1 MGPPPPSPGSSDR
14 VPESSKKM
22 NRPQDQWVRPADPR
36 TSPEDQLAR
45 PADPWPSLSRR
56 RVLSGGLQVLGA
68 TSLAGALGSL
78 SVLAPARTAL
88 ASSDSIAV
96 TPLTPK
102 EMGGLTLLQGAGCNV
117 VAMPGPEGALLI
129 DGGLAANSKALL
141 KAVDKATGSP
151 RVSTLINTH
160 WHPEQ
165 TGSNFPIGSKGGL
178 IIAHEVTRLY
188 EGRKAYSVCYE
199 GTYGPLPEKARATKT
214 TRTSGSLEF
223 AGHHIDYD
231 YLPAA
236 HTDGDIYVHFPE
248 ANVLVAGGP
257 VCGDRWP
264 VLDIHN
270 GGWLGGLVRAY
281 EKLATV
287 VKPDTRVVG
296 AEGKL
301 VTGADIVRYHDIYQ
315 KLFQQMFVF
324 FNKGYGR
331 SDAVA
336 AHPLKDYE
344 AELGDPS
351 TFIAG
356 AYQSLMQAYVPD

>member
-1 MGPPPPSPGSSDR
+1 
-14 VPESSKKM
+14 M
-22 NRPQDQWVRPADPR
+22 NRPEDQW
-36 TSPEDQLAR
+36 AR
-45 PADPWPSLSRR
+45 LSRR
-56 RVLSGGLQVLGA
+56 RVLSASLQMVGV
-68 TSLAGALGSL
+68 
-78 SVLAPARTAL
+78 VLAPAL
-88 ASSDSIAV
+88 AASEAITI

-102 EMGGLTLLQGAGCNV
+102 EMGGLMLLQGAGCNV

-141 KAVDKATGSP
+141 KAVEKATGSS

-165 TGSNFPIGSKGGL
+165 TGSNLHVGNQGGL

-188 EGRKAYSVCYE
+188 EGRKATSVCYE
-199 GTYGPLPEKARATKT
+199 GTYGPLPVKARATKT

-223 AGHHIDYD
+223 ATQHIDYD

-236 HTDGDIYVHFPE
+236 HTDGDLFIHFPE

-257 VCGDRWP
+257 VSGTHWP

-281 EKLATV
+281 EKLATM
-287 VKPDTRVVG
+287 VKPDTRVVP
-296 AEGKL
+296 ADGKL
-301 VTGADIVRYHDIYQ
+301 LTGADIVRYHDIYQ
-315 KLFQQMFVF
+315 KLFTEMFVY
-324 FNKGYGR
+324 FNKGFGP

-336 AHPLKDYE
+336 ARPLKDYE
-344 AELGDPS
+344 DELQGS
-351 TFIAG
+351 SVFIAG
-356 AYQSLMQAYVPD
+356 AYRSLLQAYVPD

>member
-1 MGPPPPSPGSSDR
+1 
-14 VPESSKKM
+14 M
-22 NRPQDQWVRPADPR
+22 NRPEDPR
-36 TSPEDQLAR
+36 AR
-45 PADPWPSLSRR
+45 LSRR

-68 TSLAGALGSL
+68 TSLAGALGCL
-78 SVLAPARTAL
+78 SVMTPVRAARA
-88 ASSDSIAV
+88 ASDTITL

-102 EMGGLTLLQGAGCNV
+102 ASGGLTLLQGAGCNV

-129 DGGLAANSKALL
+129 DGGLATNSKALL
-141 KAVDKATGSP
+141 KAMERATGSN

-165 TGSNFPIGSKGGL
+165 TGSNLTIGSKGGV

-188 EGRKAYSVCYE
+188 EGRKASSVCYE

-223 AGHHIDYD
+223 AGQHVVYD

-236 HTDGDIYVHFPE
+236 HTDGDLYVHFPE

-257 VCGDRWP
+257 VCGNGWP

-281 EKLATV
+281 EKLSTV
-287 VKPDTRVVG
+287 VKPDTRIVP
-296 AEGKL
+296 ADGKL
-301 VTGADIVRYHDIYQ
+301 LSGADIVRYHDIYQ
-315 KLFQQMFVF
+315 KLFAQMFVF

-336 AHPLKDYE
+336 ARPLKDHE

-351 TFIAG
+351 VFIAG

>member
-1 MGPPPPSPGSSDR
+1 M
-14 VPESSKKM
+14 
-22 NRPQDQWVRPADPR
+22 
-36 TSPEDQLAR
+36 
-45 PADPWPSLSRR
+45 LSRR
-56 RVLSGGLQVLGA
+56 RVLSGSLQLLGA
-68 TSLAGALGSL
+68 SSMAGALGSL
-78 SVLAPARTAL
+78 SVFAPARNAL
-88 ASSDSIAV
+88 AASNAITV
-96 TPLTPK
+96 LPLTPK

-117 VAMPGPEGALLI
+117 VALPSPEGALLI

-141 KAVDKATGSP
+141 KAIEKATGSNH
-151 RVSTLINTH
+151 VNTLINTH

-165 TGSNFPIGSKGGL
+165 TGSNLPVGSQGGV

-188 EGRKAYSVCYE
+188 EGRKASSVCYE
-199 GTYGPLPEKARATKT
+199 GTYGPLPQKARATKT
-214 TRTSGSLEF
+214 TRQSGSLDF
-223 AGHHIDYD
+223 AGQHVAYD

-257 VCGDRWP
+257 VLGNGWP

-287 VKPDTRVVG
+287 VKPDTRVVP
-296 AEGKL
+296 ANGKL
-301 VTGADIVRYHDIYQ
+301 LTGADIVRFHDIYQ
-315 KLFQQMFVF
+315 KLFAQMFVF

-336 AHPLKDYE
+336 ARPLKEHE

-351 TFIAG
+351 GFIAG

>member
-1 MGPPPPSPGSSDR
+1 M
-14 VPESSKKM
+14 M
-22 NRPQDQWVRPADPR
+22 N
-36 TSPEDQLAR
+36 
-45 PADPWPSLSRR
+45 SLSRR
-56 RVLSGGLQVLGA
+56 RFVNGGLQVLGA
-68 TSLAGALGSL
+68 ASAAGGLGLLVPGRAAFGAGA
-78 SVLAPARTAL
+78 VAITTTAL
-88 ASSDSIAV
+88 
-96 TPLTPK
+96 TPREK
-102 EMGGLTLLQGAGCNV
+102 GGLTLLQGAGCNV
-117 VAMPGPEGALLI
+117 VAMPGPDGALLI

-141 KAVDKATGSP
+141 SAVEKATGSN

-165 TGSNFPIGSKGGL
+165 TGSNLVVGSKGSV

-188 EGRKAYSVCYE
+188 EGRKATSVCYE

-223 AGHHIDYD
+223 AGQHVSYD

-236 HTDGDIYVHFPE
+236 HTDGDLYVHFPE

-257 VCGDRWP
+257 VSGSSWP

-287 VKPDTRVVG
+287 VKPDTRVVP
-296 AEGKL
+296 ADGKL
-301 VTGADIVRYHDIYQ
+301 LTGADIVRYRDIYQ
-315 KLFQQMFVF
+315 KLFTQMFEY
-324 FNKGYGR
+324 FNKGFGP

-336 AHPLKDYE
+336 ARPLKAYE
-344 AELGDPS
+344 DELKDAS
-351 TFIAG
+351 VFIAG
-356 AYQSLMQAYVPD
+356 AYRSLLQAYVPD

>member
-1 MGPPPPSPGSSDR
+1 
-14 VPESSKKM
+14 M
-22 NRPQDQWVRPADPR
+22 NR
-36 TSPEDQLAR
+36 
-45 PADPWPSLSRR
+45 LSRR

-68 TSLAGALGSL
+68 ASVAGTMGSL
-78 SVLAPARTAL
+78 SLLAPARTAL
-88 ASSDSIAV
+88 AASDPITI

-129 DGGLAANSKALL
+129 DGGLAANSNALL
-141 KAVDKATGSP
+141 KAVGKATGSS

-165 TGSNFPIGSKGGL
+165 TGSNLPIGNKGGV

-188 EGRKAYSVCYE
+188 EGRKATSVCYE

-223 AGHHIDYD
+223 SGQHIEYD
-231 YLPAA
+231 FLPAA
-236 HTDGDIYVHFPE
+236 HTDGDLYIHFPE

-257 VCGDRWP
+257 VSGSHWP

-301 VTGADIVRYHDIYQ
+301 LTGADIVRYRDIYQ
-315 KLFQQMFVF
+315 NLFSQMFVY
-324 FNKGYGR
+324 FNKGFGP

-336 AHPLKDYE
+336 ARPLKDHE
-344 AELGDPS
+344 GELENVS
-351 TFIAG
+351 VFIAG
-356 AYQSLMQAYVPD
+356 AYRSLLQAYVPD

>member
-1 MGPPPPSPGSSDR
+1 
-14 VPESSKKM
+14 M
-22 NRPQDQWVRPADPR
+22 NRG
-36 TSPEDQLAR
+36 EDQRASLEDQ
-45 PADPWPSLSRR
+45 PASAEDEPATFSRR
-56 RVLSGGLQVLGA
+56 GVMGGGLQLLGA
-68 TSLAGALGSL
+68 ASVAGFLGPLGAL
-78 SVLAPARTAL
+78 APTRTAL
-88 ASSDSIAV
+88 ARSDSITV

-117 VAMPGPEGALLI
+117 IALPGPDGALLI

-141 KAVDKATGSP
+141 RAVKKTTGSG

-165 TGSNFPIGSKGGL
+165 TGSNLPVGSKGGL
-178 IIAHEVTRLY
+178 IVAHEVTRLY
-188 EGRKAYSVCYE
+188 EGRKATSVCYE
-199 GTYGPLPEKARATKT
+199 GTYGPLPQKARATKT

-223 AGHHIDYD
+223 AGQHVGYD

-236 HTDGDIYVHFPE
+236 HTDGDLYVHFPE

-257 VCGDRWP
+257 VSGDRWP

-287 VKPDTRVVG
+287 VKPDTHVVP
-296 AEGKL
+296 ADGKL
-301 VTGADIVRYHDIYQ
+301 LTGADIVRYRDIYQ
-315 KLFQQMFVF
+315 KLFAQMFVY

-336 AHPLKDYE
+336 ARPLKDYE
-344 AELGDPS
+344 SELGDPS
-351 TFIAG
+351 VFIAG

>member
-1 MGPPPPSPGSSDR
+1 
-14 VPESSKKM
+14 M
-22 NRPQDQWVRPADPR
+22 NP
-36 TSPEDQLAR
+36 
-45 PADPWPSLSRR
+45 LSRR
-56 RVLSGGLQVLGA
+56 RVLTEGLQVLGVA
-68 TSLAGALGSL
+68 SMAGVLSVMAPGRTTLAAGA
-78 SVLAPARTAL
+78 AITT
-88 ASSDSIAV
+88 

-102 EMGGLTLLQGAGCNV
+102 ERGGLTLLQGAGCNV
-117 VAMPGPEGALLI
+117 VVMPGPDGALLI
-129 DGGLAANSKALL
+129 DGGLEANSRTLL
-141 KAVDKATGSP
+141 SAVAKATGST

-165 TGSNFPIGSKGGL
+165 TGCNLAVGSKGSV

-188 EGRKAYSVCYE
+188 EGRKATSVCYE

-214 TRTSGSLEF
+214 TRTSGSLQF
-223 AGHHIDYD
+223 AGQHVEYD

-236 HTDGDIYVHFPE
+236 HTDGDLYVHFPE

-257 VCGDRWP
+257 VSGSHWP

-287 VKPDTRVVG
+287 VKPDTQVVG

-301 VTGADIVRYHDIYQ
+301 LTGADIVRYRDIYQ
-315 KLFQQMFVF
+315 KLFTQMFDF
-324 FNKGYGR
+324 FNKGFGP

-336 AHPLKDYE
+336 ARPLKAYE
-344 AELGDPS
+344 DELQDVAP
-351 TFIAG
+351 FISG
-356 AYQSLMQAYVPD
+356 AYRSLLQAYVPD

>member
-1 MGPPPPSPGSSDR
+1 VS
-14 VPESSKKM
+14 
-22 NRPQDQWVRPADPR
+22 A
-36 TSPEDQLAR
+36 
-45 PADPWPSLSRR
+45 
-56 RVLSGGLQVLGA
+56 
-68 TSLAGALGSL
+68 
-78 SVLAPARTAL
+78 LAPARAAFA
-88 ASSDSIAV
+88 ASDAITV

-102 EMGGLTLLQGAGCNV
+102 EKGGLTLLQGAGWNV
-117 VAMPGPEGALLI
+117 VAVPGPEGALLI
-129 DGGLAANSKALL
+129 DGGAAANSNALL
-141 KAVDKATGSP
+141 KAVEKATGSS
-151 RVSTLINTH
+151 RVNTLINTH

-165 TGSNFPIGSKGGL
+165 TGSNLPVGSKGGL

-188 EGRKAYSVCYE
+188 EGRKATSVCYE

-214 TRTSGSLEF
+214 TRTSGALEF
-223 AGHHIDYD
+223 AGQHIDYD

-236 HTDGDIYVHFPE
+236 HTDGDLYVHFPE

-257 VCGDRWP
+257 VSGSRWP

-301 VTGADIVRYHDIYQ
+301 LTGADIVRYRDIYQ
-315 KLFQQMFVF
+315 KLFAQMFVF
-324 FNKGYGR
+324 FNKGFGP

-336 AHPLKDYE
+336 ARPLKDYE
-344 AELGDPS
+344 DELKDVS
-351 TFIAG
+351 VFIAG
-356 AYQSLMQAYVPD
+356 AYRSLLQGYVPD

>member
-1 MGPPPPSPGSSDR
+1 
-14 VPESSKKM
+14 M
-22 NRPQDQWVRPADPR
+22 NP
-36 TSPEDQLAR
+36 
-45 PADPWPSLSRR
+45 LSRR
-56 RVLSGGLQVLGA
+56 RLLSGGLQVLGA
-68 TSLAGALGSL
+68 ASAAGVLGPLGLLAPFRAALAGS
-78 SVLAPARTAL
+78 PT
-88 ASSDSIAV
+88 IAA
-96 TPLTPK
+96 TPLTSK
-102 EMGGLTLLQGAGCNV
+102 EMGGITLLQGAGCNV

-129 DGGLAANSKALL
+129 DGGLAANSQALL
-141 KAVDKATGSP
+141 NAVGQATGST

-165 TGSNFPIGSKGGL
+165 TGSNLPIGSKGGL

-188 EGRKAYSVCYE
+188 EGRKATSVCYP

-223 AGHHIDYD
+223 AHQHIEYD

-236 HTDGDIYVHFPE
+236 HTDGDLYVHFPE
-248 ANVLVAGGP
+248 VNLLVAGGP
-257 VCGDRWP
+257 VSGTRWP

-287 VKPDTRVVG
+287 VKPDTRIVP

-301 VTGADIVRYHDIYQ
+301 LTGADIVRYRDIYQ
-315 KLFQQMFVF
+315 KLFTQMFVF
-324 FNKGYGR
+324 FNKGYGP

-336 AHPLKDYE
+336 ARPLKDYE
-344 AELGDPS
+344 DELKDVS
-351 TFIAG
+351 EFIAG
-356 AYQSLMQAYVPD
+356 AYRSLLQAYVPD